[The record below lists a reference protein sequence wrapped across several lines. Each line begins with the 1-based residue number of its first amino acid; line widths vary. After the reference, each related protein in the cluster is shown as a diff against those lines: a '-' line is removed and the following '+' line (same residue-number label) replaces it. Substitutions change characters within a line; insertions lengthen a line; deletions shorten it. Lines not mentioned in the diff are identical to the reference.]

1 MRHIPADADAV
12 ILYKTAKATDEL
24 KSEKRSLSM
33 LQRRA
38 LLLADGTRDS
48 DEIRASLNRP
58 DSAELLYLLIRQGYL
73 SEDADKRS
81 TLPNA
86 GPAQTPAAK
95 PAPAPA
101 PASAPAPVTAL
112 PAPAP
117 AVEQAARP
125 LAPEIRQRIEAIIRH
140 SSENHLGLFA
150 RGILDELVAADSDA
164 RLRGCISRWHVALIE
179 SRGGR
184 DVAAELLAE
193 VDALWQDSP
202 TQQATAAA

>member
-1 MRHIPADADAV
+1 MLCGTIPADADAV

-86 GPAQTPAAK
+86 GHAQTPAAK
-95 PAPAPA
+95 PAP
-101 PASAPAPVTAL
+101 APAPVTAL

>member
-1 MRHIPADADAV
+1 MRHTPADADAV

-58 DSAELLYLLIRQGYL
+58 YSAELLYLLIRQGYL

-81 TLPNA
+81 TLPNT
-86 GPAQTPAAK
+86 GPAAQTPAAK
-95 PAPAPA
+95 PAPAPG
-101 PASAPAPVTAL
+101 PAPVTAL

-117 AVEQAARP
+117 AVEQEARP
-125 LAPEIRQRIEAIIRH
+125 LEPAIRQRIEALIRH
-140 SSENHLGLFA
+140 SSERHLGLFA
-150 RGILDELVAADSDA
+150 RGILDELAAADSDA
-164 RLRGCISRWHVALIE
+164 RLRICVSRWHVALIE

-193 VDALWQDSP
+193 VDVLWQDSP
-202 TQQATAAA
+202 EQQSTAAA

>member
-81 TLPNA
+81 TLPNT
-86 GPAQTPAAK
+86 GPAAQTPAAK

-101 PASAPAPVTAL
+101 PAPVPVTAL

-117 AVEQAARP
+117 AVEQEARP
-125 LAPEIRQRIEAIIRH
+125 LEPAIRQRIEALIRH
-140 SSENHLGLFA
+140 SSERHLGLFA
-150 RGILDELVAADSDA
+150 RGILDELAAADSDA
-164 RLRGCISRWHVALIE
+164 RLRICVSRWHVALIE

-193 VDALWQDSP
+193 VDVLWQDSP
-202 TQQATAAA
+202 EQQSTAAA

>member
-1 MRHIPADADAV
+1 MLCGTIPADADAV

-81 TLPNA
+81 TLPNSA
-86 GPAQTPAAK
+86 PAQTPAAK

-101 PASAPAPVTAL
+101 LVTAL
-112 PAPAP
+112 PAPAV
-117 AVEQAARP
+117 AIEQAARP
-125 LAPEIRQRIEAIIRH
+125 LAPEIRQRIEAIIRR
-140 SSENHLGLFA
+140 SSESHLGLFA
-150 RGILDELVAADSDA
+150 RGILDELTAADSDA

-184 DVAAELLAE
+184 EVAAELLAE

>member
-1 MRHIPADADAV
+1 VRHIPADADAV

-81 TLPNA
+81 RLPNA
-86 GPAQTPAAK
+86 GPAAQTPAAK

-101 PASAPAPVTAL
+101 PAPVPVTAL

-117 AVEQAARP
+117 AVEQEARP
-125 LAPEIRQRIEAIIRH
+125 LEPAIRQRIEAVIRH
-140 SSENHLGLFA
+140 SSERHLGLFA
-150 RGILDELVAADSDA
+150 RGILDELAAADSDA
-164 RLRGCISRWHVALIE
+164 RLRSCVSRWHVALIE

-184 DVAAELLAE
+184 EVAAELLAE

-202 TQQATAAA
+202 EQQSTAAA

>member
-1 MRHIPADADAV
+1 MLCGTIPADADAV

-101 PASAPAPVTAL
+101 PAPVTAL

-125 LAPEIRQRIEAIIRH
+125 LAPEIRQRIEAIIRR

-184 DVAAELLAE
+184 DLAAELLAE

-202 TQQATAAA
+202 EHRSTAAA

>member
-1 MRHIPADADAV
+1 MLCGTIPADADAV

-101 PASAPAPVTAL
+101 PVTAL

-125 LAPEIRQRIEAIIRH
+125 LAPEIRQRIEAIIRR

>member
-81 TLPNA
+81 TLPNTGA
-86 GPAQTPAAK
+86 GACRRAG
-95 PAPAPA
+95 
-101 PASAPAPVTAL
+101 SAPA
-112 PAPAP
+112 
-117 AVEQAARP
+117 
-125 LAPEIRQRIEAIIRH
+125 
-140 SSENHLGLFA
+140 
-150 RGILDELVAADSDA
+150 
-164 RLRGCISRWHVALIE
+164 
-179 SRGGR
+179 
-184 DVAAELLAE
+184 
-193 VDALWQDSP
+193 
-202 TQQATAAA
+202 

>member
-1 MRHIPADADAV
+1 MRHTPADADAV

-81 TLPNA
+81 TLPNT
-86 GPAQTPAAK
+86 GPAAQTPAAK
-95 PAPAPA
+95 PAPAPG
-101 PASAPAPVTAL
+101 PAPVTAL

-117 AVEQAARP
+117 AVEQEARP
-125 LAPEIRQRIEAIIRH
+125 LEPAIRQRIEALIRH
-140 SSENHLGLFA
+140 SSERHLGLFA
-150 RGILDELVAADSDA
+150 RGILDELAAADSDA
-164 RLRGCISRWHVALIE
+164 RLRICVSRWHVALIE

-193 VDALWQDSP
+193 VDVLWQDSP
-202 TQQATAAA
+202 EQQSTAAA

>member
-1 MRHIPADADAV
+1 MRHTPADADAV

-38 LLLADGTRDS
+38 LLLADGMRSS

-81 TLPNA
+81 ALPHA
-86 GPAQTPAAK
+86 GSAHIQAAK
-95 PAPAPA
+95 PFPAPA
-101 PASAPAPVTAL
+101 VAP

-117 AVEQAARP
+117 AVEQDTRP
-125 LAPEIRQRIEAIIRH
+125 LAPEVRQRIEALIRH
-140 SSENHLGLFA
+140 SSERHLGLFA
-150 RGILDELVAADSDA
+150 CGILDELAAADSEV

-184 DVAAELLAE
+184 DMAAELLAE
-193 VDALWQDSP
+193 VDALWRSTPEQRS
-202 TQQATAAA
+202 TAAA